1 MTEMTK
7 ELLARSLKS
16 LMEKS
21 PLEKITVRDIVD
33 GCSLNRRTFYYHFGD
48 VYDLLSWLYKKEV
61 IAELVRLATKESW
74 ADGFRFLL
82 CYIRDNRDFCL
93 CAFRSLKREY
103 IEQYHYSV
111 IYRHILP
118 IIDSIDESRGV
129 PDERKAFLAN
139 LYAVSFVALTVQWIQ
154 NGMQEDPN
162 VLVDALETTIRGSMR
177 YAVLQYRKESGSAKR
192 GRSLRRSEPLCRS
205 GIY

>member
-7 ELLARSLKS
+7 DLLARSLKA

-21 PLEKITVRDIVD
+21 PLERITVQDVVD
-33 GCSLNRRTFYYHFGD
+33 GCSLNRRTFYYHFRD
-48 VYDLLSWLYKKEV
+48 IYDLLSWLYKKEV
-61 IAELVRLATKESW
+61 IAELVRFATKDSW
-74 ADGFRFLL
+74 ANGFRFLL

-118 IIDSIDESRGV
+118 IIEGLDESRGIA
-129 PDERKAFLAN
+129 DGRKAFLAN
-139 LYAVSFVALTVQWIQ
+139 LYAVSFVALVVQWIQ
-154 NGMQEDPN
+154 NGMQEEPQA
-162 VLVDALETTIRGSMR
+162 LVDALETTIKGSMR
-177 YAVLQYRKESGSAKR
+177 YAVLQYKKETGPSANGRRLKR
-192 GRSLRRSEPLCRS
+192 VGA
-205 GIY
+205 